1 MHSKKLCNNTQELN
15 YFWKNIDQTVYEKVN
30 SFNRINCILPG
41 TEIIIVGTITPSG
54 GNGYFYTAP
63 RNRIYGYVDA
73 ARGTKLKDKKEALQR
88 TTNEKQRQL
97 IIDDIKGELNNQKI
111 AFLDVIDEAIRLRGS
126 YADSDLQ
133 YYTLDYSA
141 FSNIPKSVK
150 KIICN
155 SRLAEK
161 YFNEIRAKKTD
172 LPAAMYLSQRPKNGS
187 KDKWIDVLK

>member
-1 MHSKKLCNNTQELN
+1 MRGKKLCNNAQELN
-15 YFWKNIDQTVYEKVN
+15 NFWKNIDQTDYEKVN
-30 SFNRINCILPG
+30 SFNGINCILQD

-54 GNGYFYTAP
+54 GNGFFYTAP
-63 RNRIYGYVDA
+63 YNRIYGYIDA
-73 ARGTKLKDKKEALQR
+73 ARGTKLKEKKKALQNA
-88 TTNEKQRQL
+88 TNAKQRQQ
-97 IIDDIKGELNNQKI
+97 IIDDIKIELKNQKI
-111 AFLDVIDEAIRLRGS
+111 AFLDVIGEAIRLRGS